1 MANGVA
7 TVRIEGRPY
16 EIVPGT
22 PLLEVLAVHDLDG
35 GADPVVLGVVNG
47 QRTYLNEPLWGDET
61 VGLMRLSHPKS
72 HSTIQRTLVTV
83 LAMACEEL
91 HPGHAIVVDFSYGDG
106 MYCELR
112 RDAPLL
118 AGELAAIEAR
128 MRAIIAADR
137 ELKPVLY
144 GPRALQR
151 ALRDT
156 SRRQS
161 REAACYVPAGTTVYC
176 RPEGSRLLLQGLHL
190 PSTAHAGAF
199 ALLPE
204 PPGFVLMS
212 SRPGAPDAIQPFAP
226 QPKLLAAL
234 KDHTAWTTRQEIPD
248 LGSINRLVAE
258 GRAGEL
264 IAICEARHTR
274 AVVGAADRV
283 AALPDDGRLVLVS
296 GPSSSGKTTFA
307 KQLALMLRDH
317 GLQPLSLS
325 LDDFFVDREHTP
337 RDSAGTFD
345 YETIDALRLDLLDDT
360 LAGLLAGREMRLP
373 RYDFHTGRSVWR
385 EVPATLPTGS
395 PLIVEGIHALNARLA
410 ADVPRRNTLRVY
422 VSALTPTNIDDLTYM
437 PTHLPRLFRRLVR
450 DAQFRGYPAATTL
463 QRWNSVREG
472 EKKYIFPWQ
481 SNADLFFNTGLPYEL
496 GVLKL
501 WAEPRLAAVPL
512 QDPAFGRARGLLEF
526 LGLHLPI
533 DARLVPPTSL
543 LREFIGESGFRY

>member
-1 MANGVA
+1 MANGAA

-16 EIVPGT
+16 EFVPGT

-47 QRTYLNEPLWGDET
+47 QRTCLNEPLWGDET
-61 VGLMRLSHPKS
+61 VGLMRRSHPKS

-91 HPGHAIVVDFSYGDG
+91 HSEHAIVVDFSYGDG
-106 MYCELR
+106 MYCELH
-112 RDAPLL
+112 RDAPLQP
-118 AGELAAIEAR
+118 GELAAIEAR
-128 MRAIIAADR
+128 MRAIVAADR

-156 SRRQS
+156 SRRHA

-176 RPEGSRLLLQGLHL
+176 RPAGSRLLLQGLHL
-190 PSTAHAGAF
+190 PSTAHVGAF

-204 PPGFVLMS
+204 PPGFVLMP

-226 QPKLLAAL
+226 QPNLLAAL
-234 KDHTAWTTRQEIPD
+234 RDHIAWTTRQGIPD

-258 GRAGEL
+258 GRAAEL

-307 KQLALMLRDH
+307 KQLALMLRDQ

-325 LDDFFVDREHTP
+325 LDDFFVDRKHTP
-337 RDSAGTFD
+337 RDNAGAFD

-360 LAGLLAGREMRLP
+360 LDGLLAGREMRLP
-373 RYDFHTGRSVWR
+373 HYDFHTGRSVWR

-410 ADVPRRNTLRVY
+410 AGVPRPNTLRVY

-472 EKKYIFPWQ
+472 EKKYVFPWQ

-512 QDPAFGRARGLLEF
+512 QDPAFGRAQGLLEF

>member
-1 MANGVA
+1 MANGNT

-16 EIVPGT
+16 DIVPGT
-22 PLLEVLAVHDLDG
+22 PLLEVLAVHDLEG

-47 QRTYLNEPLWGDET
+47 QRTCLSEPLWGGET
-61 VGLMRLSHPKS
+61 VGLMRRSHPKS
-72 HSTIQRTLVTV
+72 HSTIQRTLTTV
-83 LAMACEEL
+83 MAMACEEL
-91 HPGHAIVVDFSYGDG
+91 HPEHAVVVDFSYGDG

-118 AGELAAIEAR
+118 PAELAALEAR
-128 MRAIIAADR
+128 MRAIVAAER

-151 ALRDT
+151 ELRDS
-156 SRRQS
+156 SRRHT
-161 REAACYVPAGTTVYC
+161 REAARYVPAGTAVFC

-190 PSTAHAGAF
+190 PTTAHAGAF

-204 PPGFVLMS
+204 PPGFVLLP
-212 SRPGAPDAIQPFAP
+212 SRPGAPDAVQPFAP
-226 QPKLLAAL
+226 QPKLLEAL
-234 KDHTAWTTRQEIPD
+234 RQHTAWTTAQDIPD

-274 AVVGAADRV
+274 GVVGVADRI
-283 AALPDDGRLVLVS
+283 AALPQDGRLVLVS

-307 KQLALMLRDH
+307 KRLALMLRDQ
-317 GLQPLSLS
+317 GLQPRSLS
-325 LDDFFVDREHTP
+325 LDDFFVDRRDTP
-337 RDSAGTFD
+337 RDAAGAYD
-345 YETIDALRLDLLDDT
+345 YETIDALRLDLLDET

-373 RYDFHTGRSVWR
+373 RYDFHTGSSAWR
-385 EVPATLPTGS
+385 EEPATLPPGS
-395 PLIVEGIHALNARLA
+395 PLIIEGIHALNPRLA
-410 ADVPRRNTLRVY
+410 AAVPRRNTLRIY

-450 DAQFRGYPAATTL
+450 DAQFRGYAAATTL

-501 WAEPRLAAVPL
+501 WAEPRLAAVPPE
-512 QDPAFGRARGLLEF
+512 DAAFGRARGLLEF

>member
-1 MANGVA
+1 MANGSA
-7 TVRIEGRPY
+7 TVRIEGRPF

-22 PLLEVLAVHDLDG
+22 PLLEVLAIHELDG
-35 GADPVVLGVVNG
+35 GADPAVLGVVNG
-47 QRTYLNEPLWGDET
+47 QRTCLNEPLWGGET
-61 VGLMRLSHPKS
+61 VGLMRRSHPKS
-72 HSTIQRTLVTV
+72 HSTVQRTLVTV
-83 LAMACEEL
+83 MAMACEEL
-91 HPGHAIVVDFSYGDG
+91 HPEHAIVVDFSYGDG

-112 RDAPLL
+112 RGAPLQPD
-118 AGELAAIEAR
+118 ELAALEAR

-151 ALRDT
+151 ALRD
-156 SRRQS
+156 SARRHTL
-161 REAACYVPAGTTVYC
+161 EAARYVPVGTAVFC

-190 PSTAHAGAF
+190 PSTALAGAF

-204 PPGFVLMS
+204 PPGFVLM
-212 SRPGAPDAIQPFAP
+212 PNLAGAPDSVQPFAQ
-226 QPKLLAAL
+226 QPKLLQAL
-234 KDHTAWTTRQEIPD
+234 RDHTAWTTSQGIPD

-258 GRAGEL
+258 GCAGEL

-283 AALPDDGRLVLVS
+283 ATLPDDGRLVLIS

-317 GLQPLSLS
+317 GLRPLSLS

-337 RDSAGTFD
+337 RDAAGTFD
-345 YETIDALRLDLLDDT
+345 YETLDALRLDLLAET
-360 LAGLLAGREMRLP
+360 LDGLLAGRDMRLP
-373 RYDFHTGRSVWR
+373 HYDFHTGRSVWR
-385 EVPATLPTGS
+385 ESPASLPPGS

-410 ADVPRRNTLRVY
+410 ADVPRRNTLRIY

-450 DAQFRGYPAATTL
+450 DAQYRGYPAATTL

-501 WAEPRLAAVPL
+501 WAEPRLAAVPP
-512 QDPAFGRARGLLEF
+512 QDAAFGRARGLLEF

-543 LREFIGESGFRY
+543 LREFIGESGFQY

>member
-1 MANGVA
+1 MANGKT

-35 GADPVVLGVVNG
+35 GADPAVLGVVNG
-47 QRTYLNEPLWGDET
+47 QRTCLNEPLWGDEW
-61 VGLMRLSHPKS
+61 VGLMRRSHPKS
-72 HSTIQRTLVTV
+72 HSTVQRTLVTV
-83 LAMACEEL
+83 MAMACEEL
-91 HPGHAIVVDFSYGDG
+91 HPEHAVVVDFSYGDG

-112 RDAPLL
+112 REAPLRPD
-118 AGELAAIEAR
+118 ELAAIAAR
-128 MRAIIAADR
+128 MRAIVAADR

-151 ALRDT
+151 ALRD
-156 SRRQS
+156 SARRHTL
-161 REAACYVPAGTTVYC
+161 EAARYVPAGAAVFC
-176 RPEGSRLLLQGLHL
+176 RPDGSRLLLQGLHL

-199 ALLPE
+199 DLLPE
-204 PPGFVLMS
+204 PPGFVLLTS
-212 SRPGAPDAIQPFAP
+212 LPGAPDAVQPFSP
-226 QPKLLAAL
+226 QPKLLQAL
-234 KDHTAWTTRQEIPD
+234 RDHTAWTTRQDIPD

-258 GRAGEL
+258 GRAGKL
-264 IAICEARHTR
+264 IATCETRHTR
-274 AVVGAADRV
+274 AVVGVADRI
-283 AALPDDGRLVLVS
+283 AALPDDGRVVLVS

-307 KQLALMLRDH
+307 KRLSLMLRDH
-317 GLQPLSLS
+317 GLRPLSLS

-337 RDSAGTFD
+337 RDAAGAFD
-345 YETIDALRLDLLDDT
+345 YETIDALRLDLLDET
-360 LAGLLAGREMRLP
+360 IAGLLAGRETRLP
-373 RYDFHTGRSVWR
+373 RYDFHTGRSIWR
-385 EVPATLPTGS
+385 EGAVNLAPGS

-410 ADVPRRNTLRVY
+410 AAVPRRNTLRVY

-501 WAEPRLAAVPL
+501 WAEPRLAAVPP

-543 LREFIGESGFRY
+543 LREFIGESGFQY

>member
-1 MANGVA
+1 MANGNA
-7 TVRIEGRPY
+7 KVRIEGRPCD
-16 EIVPGT
+16 IVPGT
-22 PLLEVLAVHDLDG
+22 PLQEVLAAHDLEG
-35 GADPVVLGVVNG
+35 GDDPVVLGVVNG
-47 QRTYLNEPLWGDET
+47 QRTCLSEPLWGGET
-61 VGLMRLSHPKS
+61 VGLMRRSHPKS
-72 HSTIQRTLVTV
+72 HSTIQRTLTTV
-83 LAMACEEL
+83 MAMACEEL
-91 HPGHAIVVDFSYGDG
+91 HPEHAVVVDFSYGDG

-112 RDAPLL
+112 RAAPLRPE
-118 AGELAAIEAR
+118 ELAALETR
-128 MRAIIAADR
+128 MRAIVAADR

-151 ALRDT
+151 ELRDS
-156 SRRQS
+156 SRRHT
-161 REAACYVPAGTTVYC
+161 REAARYVPAGTTVFC

-190 PSTAHAGAF
+190 PTTAHAGAF

-204 PPGFVLMS
+204 PPGFVLLP
-212 SRPGAPDAIQPFAP
+212 SRPGAPDAVQPFAP
-226 QPKLLAAL
+226 QPKLLEAL
-234 KDHTAWTTRQEIPD
+234 REHTAWTTAQDIPD

-264 IAICEARHTR
+264 IAICETRHTR
-274 AVVGAADRV
+274 AVVGVAEQV
-283 AALPDDGRLVLVS
+283 AALPDDGRLVLVA

-307 KQLALMLRDH
+307 KRLALMLRDR
-317 GLQPLSLS
+317 GLRPLSLS
-325 LDDFFVDREHTP
+325 LDDFFVDRRETP
-337 RDSAGTFD
+337 RDAAGGYD
-345 YETIDALRLDLLDDT
+345 YETIDALRLDLLDET
-360 LAGLLAGREMRLP
+360 LAGLLDGRAVRLP
-373 RYDFHTGRSVWR
+373 RYDFHTGCSAWR
-385 EVPATLPTGS
+385 EEPVALPPGS
-395 PLIVEGIHALNARLA
+395 PLIIEGIHALNARLA
-410 ADVPRRNTLRVY
+410 AAVPRRNTLRIY

-450 DAQFRGYPAATTL
+450 DAQFRGYSAAATL

-501 WAEPRLAAVPL
+501 WAEPRLAAVPPE
-512 QDPAFGRARGLLEF
+512 DASFGRARGLLEF